1 MKLNEQNIKLSKC
14 RNETCAKIRLS
25 EKVSIPAAS
34 EMFVEGYVDGKLKVD
49 FGLVEF
55 HLSFYFPFNFQ
66 LGTVSCMYSS
76 FRFCG

>member
-34 EMFVEGYVDGKLKVD
+34 EMFVEGYVNGKLKVD
-49 FGLVEF
+49 FRKL
-55 HLSFYFPFNFQ
+55 P
-66 LGTVSCMYSS
+66 
-76 FRFCG
+76 